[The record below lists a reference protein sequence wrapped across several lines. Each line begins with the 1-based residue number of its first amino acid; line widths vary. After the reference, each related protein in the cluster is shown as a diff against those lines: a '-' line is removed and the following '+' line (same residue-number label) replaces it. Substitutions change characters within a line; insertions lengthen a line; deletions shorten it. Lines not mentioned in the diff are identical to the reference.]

1 VQSLGIEVLPSCH
14 GPTIYGPMV
23 DDAFQLLSEVPS
35 MPQWE
40 EPGQS
45 DLEAMLAAAGAMA
58 AAPGAGTAAVPPQA
72 GPRDEG

>member
-1 VQSLGIEVLPSCH
+1 MQVRFCRADEREGTHPDSGALRGHRLVLH
-14 GPTIYGPMV
+14 L
-23 DDAFQLLSEVPS
+23 DDAFQRLSEVPS

-58 AAPGAGTAAVPPQA
+58 AAVS
-72 GPRDEG
+72 

>member
-1 VQSLGIEVLPSCH
+1 
-14 GPTIYGPMV
+14 MV

-40 EPGQS
+40 EPGQA

-58 AAPGAGTAAVPPQA
+58 TAPVDTAPLPAQPSPTQA
-72 GPRDEG
+72 S